1 MACLAF
7 PTRSGA
13 RVTGKCFEVHA
24 HGTFADA
31 PLRDGLAAVLP
42 ARAALG
48 NPAAGRSGCRQVNVK
63 RSLVFVL
70 VLVLLVALT
79 GGLAYFQLV
88 AKPELVKALIAE
100 AGTPPATV
108 AVTEARAESWAPRL
122 PAIGTFRAVQGIDIA
137 PQIGG
142 KVTAVHVDSG
152 QVVERGTLLY
162 EIDHS
167 VEEADLASNI
177 ATLKNATLALERQQK
192 LTMSGNAAKANV
204 DAAEA
209 ARDSAAAAVAKVRAT
224 IAQKMLTAPFS
235 GRLGIRRI
243 DLGQYVSPGTSLI
256 TLQQLDSIYVDF
268 PLPEK
273 WLDML
278 KEGQPVEV
286 SVDAYP
292 GHIFRGMIAAI
303 DARVAADSRNVWVRG
318 VFDNKSKQLLPG
330 MFANLNVV
338 AGTPVSIVTL
348 PRTAINS
355 SLYGDNV
362 YVVKPL
368 PPQAGSPGTTPLDP
382 PLAVERR
389 FVRVGETRA
398 DRVGILD
405 GIQPGEKVVTEGQVK
420 LTPDARVRIAP
431 GGGLEPLRERPK
443 G

>member
-1 MACLAF
+1 MGRQVTMKRIIAF
-7 PTRSGA
+7 G
-13 RVTGKCFEVHA
+13 
-24 HGTFADA
+24 
-31 PLRDGLAAVLP
+31 AVL
-42 ARAALG
+42 A
-48 NPAAGRSGCRQVNVK
+48 
-63 RSLVFVL
+63 VL
-70 VLVLLVALT
+70 VCLT

-88 AKPELVKALIAE
+88 TKPALVKGFIAE
-100 AGTPPATV
+100 AGNAPATV
-108 AVTEARAESWAPRL
+108 AVTEARAETWAPRL
-122 PAIGTFRAVQGIDIA
+122 PAIGTFRAVQGIDVA

-142 KVTAVHVDSG
+142 KVTAVHVESG
-152 QVVERGTLLY
+152 QDVERGTLLY

-167 VEEADLASNI
+167 VEEAELASDL
-177 ATLKNATLALERQQK
+177 ATLKNTTLALERQQK
-192 LTMSGNAAKANV
+192 LTVSGNAAKANV

-209 ARDSAAAAVAKVRAT
+209 ARDSAAATVAKVRAT

-256 TLQQLDSIYVDF
+256 TLQQLDPIYVDF

-273 WLDML
+273 WLDLL

-292 GHIFRGMIAAI
+292 GQIFRGVIAAI
-303 DARVAADSRNVWVRG
+303 DARVATDSRNVWVRG
-318 VFDNKSKQLLPG
+318 VLANKSMQLLPG
-330 MFANLNVV
+330 MFADLNVV
-338 AGTPVSIVTL
+338 AGTPVATVTL

-368 PPQAGSPGTTPLDP
+368 PPAAGGTTAAQVGPDTPLTI
-382 PLAVERR
+382 ERR

-398 DRVGILD
+398 DRVAIQD
-405 GIQPGEKVVTEGQVK
+405 GIKAGEQVVTEGQVK